1 MREDLI
7 NWLYEQKCH
16 KTVEALKKNGFNA
29 VYCRTRQEAFDH
41 IVAAARDANTVGFGG
56 SVTTTQ
62 LGLQE
67 AMKQMGKET
76 LIHNLPDLSPEE
88 KLVIRRRQLTCDL
101 FLSSTNALTL
111 SGQLVNIDGFGN
123 RTAAMFFGPEKVIIV
138 AGRNK
143 IVEDTEAAI
152 KRIKKLCCSTQCTQV
167 KQENTL
173 CG

>member
-88 KLVIRRRQLTCDL
+88 KLVIRRRAYLKR
-101 FLSSTNALTL
+101 
-111 SGQLVNIDGFGN
+111 DGF
-123 RTAAMFFGPEKVIIV
+123 VI
-138 AGRNK
+138 
-143 IVEDTEAAI
+143 
-152 KRIKKLCCSTQCTQV
+152 CH
-167 KQENTL
+167 KQL
-173 CG
+173 YFILRQRPVI